1 MAVGDLLAILG
12 AGVITVWG
20 LAHIAPTRAVVA
32 GFEPLS
38 TDNRRILTM
47 EWVAE
52 GVTLCFVG
60 VLSAIVTLSLGADD
74 HAAALV
80 NLSLAGLLVVMAALT
95 QSTGGRTSIVP
106 MKLCPL
112 VKLSVATLLV
122 VGTLV

>member
-32 GFEPLS
+32 GFEQLS

-95 QSTGGRTSIVP
+95 QSTGARTSLVP